1 MISDGADRQL
11 SIFSIKTVG
20 RTVSSGADAECAHR
34 GSLRGPWDARPDEPR
49 AGGEFVM
56 TSVDFRTDPVT
67 ARRHRVVSLV
77 THADQDIV
85 WAEDETGCYEVA
97 RDAKG
102 NRIVVERSGPI
113 KIVRAKRC
121 ASVRGPRAIRR
132 RFRRAA
138 VQRAPLRSRGLSF
151 PKVRH
156 CTNGHGHVS
165 PGCRP
170 LRGVEVRRQK
180 GDPARRHKGGAQ
192 NAARVQIR
200 YGVIPTGA
208 AEVIC
213 PAEGCRTE

>member
-1 MISDGADRQL
+1 MAPLLSPTGFWCNAPPKRISLAPR
-11 SIFSIKTVG
+11 
-20 RTVSSGADAECAHR
+20 SSGDGDAARNGQSTRDLLNTLAAITCNEA
-34 GSLRGPWDARPDEPR
+34 GFDPSATRGPTRRP
-49 AGGEFVM
+49 
-56 TSVDFRTDPVT
+56 RTD
-67 ARRHRVVSLV
+67 A
-77 THADQDIV
+77 
-85 WAEDETGCYEVA
+85 
-97 RDAKG
+97 
-102 NRIVVERSGPI
+102 
-113 KIVRAKRC
+113 
-121 ASVRGPRAIRR
+121 PRAIRR
-132 RFRRAA
+132 RFRHAA